1 MFGPIGRK
9 KRDAKYWK
17 RQKILLRRR
26 RREEREDI
34 FEEKAGWNSFLGIN
48 SCFYMKWLVFHG
60 TPSYISILDNMPWTS
75 QYFSQVGVICL
86 WEMSISCQLEIFTNS
101 RKSIKGGQRNNG
113 WKRVK
118 TKMSNIFFRFWSWL
132 ERGGRWQNWSYRGH
146 CDHSQV
152 QPYIHSF
159 FFYCDFEFGSI
170 ELSIHSIVLACGW
183 YRWIW
188 ISETLHAPRLT
199 QDNCIKNGI
208 QMTREAKEEELA
220 PAISQST
227 ILKESLMWDILR
239 LICELFPKSK
249 MIQ

>member
-1 MFGPIGRK
+1 MIFKYSTDFFFIPPITANLDFDILFWHTKAFGENAPSSVAFHLRLELF
-9 KRDAKYWK
+9 
-17 RQKILLRRR
+17 KI
-26 RREEREDI
+26 
-34 FEEKAGWNSFLGIN
+34 
-48 SCFYMKWLVFHG
+48 
-60 TPSYISILDNMPWTS
+60 T
-75 QYFSQVGVICL
+75 
-86 WEMSISCQLEIFTNS
+86 
-101 RKSIKGGQRNNG
+101 KGP
-113 WKRVK
+113 KLK
-118 TKMSNIFFRFWSWL
+118 L
-132 ERGGRWQNWSYRGH
+132 
-146 CDHSQV
+146 
-152 QPYIHSF
+152 
-159 FFYCDFEFGSI
+159 FYCDFEFGSI
-170 ELSIHSIVLACGW
+170 DLSIHSIVLACGW

>member
-1 MFGPIGRK
+1 MVGVSRDTVLYINSGQHAVNVPIFLTSGSNLSLRDVDIMSTWNIYQFEKIHQRRSKKQWMEKGENKNVKYFFQILELAWAGRK
-9 KRDAKYWK
+9 MAKLKLQRTLWP
-17 RQKILLRRR
+17 L
-26 RREEREDI
+26 
-34 FEEKAGWNSFLGIN
+34 AGPTLYSYFL
-48 SCFYMKWLVFHG
+48 
-60 TPSYISILDNMPWTS
+60 
-75 QYFSQVGVICL
+75 
-86 WEMSISCQLEIFTNS
+86 
-101 RKSIKGGQRNNG
+101 
-113 WKRVK
+113 
-118 TKMSNIFFRFWSWL
+118 
-132 ERGGRWQNWSYRGH
+132 
-146 CDHSQV
+146 
-152 QPYIHSF
+152 
-159 FFYCDFEFGSI
+159 FYCDFEFGSI